1 MTILGNTSRSSSP
14 TQGQYITT
22 NTLSISFMPPASPK
36 PPIESQTFENDYSLS
51 VKDTHS
57 KQKLALEVELKKAY
71 MFGMGLGQVRPD
83 SSEEDLE
90 KGFQAFIQENAK
102 QQANSQNNKHLT
114 AKPTPPIDSKHQLEL
129 EKAYMYGR
137 GLGQV
142 RPNSSEEDLEKGFQT
157 FIQNMSHKKT
167 DNS

>member
-1 MTILGNTSRSSSP
+1 
-14 TQGQYITT
+14 
-22 NTLSISFMPPASPK
+22 
-36 PPIESQTFENDYSLS
+36 
-51 VKDTHS
+51 
-57 KQKLALEVELKKAY
+57 
-71 MFGMGLGQVRPD
+71 MFGMELGQVRPD

-90 KGFQAFIQENAK
+90 KGFQSFILQNADQK

-114 AKPTPPIDSKHQLEL
+114 AKPTPPIDNTHQLEL

-137 GLGQV
+137 ELGQV
-142 RPNSSEEDLEKGFQT
+142 RPNSSEEDLEKGFQV